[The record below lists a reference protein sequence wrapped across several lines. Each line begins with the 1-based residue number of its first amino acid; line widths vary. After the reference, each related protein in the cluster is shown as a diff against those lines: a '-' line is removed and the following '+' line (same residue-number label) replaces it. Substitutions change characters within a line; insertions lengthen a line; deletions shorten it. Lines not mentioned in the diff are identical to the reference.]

1 MRLRHPHFS
10 LKVFAIVGESLEK
23 RACARDSRS
32 RMEPE
37 NASGGAI
44 RRNPPKPIRAR
55 FRWFHLQASRHKLS
69 HIAARD
75 PTIPSC
81 TIV

>member
-55 FRWFHLQASRHKLS
+55 FRWFHLQASGISSR
-69 HIAARD
+69 
-75 PTIPSC
+75 T
-81 TIV
+81 